1 MADATSTKGRRP
13 LDGIRVLEMG
23 QLIAGPFTT
32 SVLGYFG
39 AEVIKIEPPKGGDP
53 LRVWRVLDDDGTSF
67 WWRAMSRNKK
77 SVTLDLRQD
86 EGRAITRQL
95 ALKADV
101 LVENFLPG
109 RMEEWGLGP
118 EELKKENPGLV
129 YARVSGYGQTGP
141 YAKKPGYA
149 SVCEGIGGF
158 RYVNGFP
165 DRPSVRPNL
174 SLGDT
179 LASLHA
185 VIGIL
190 LALVERGKVDGQG
203 QVVDVA
209 IYEAVFGVLESVVPE
224 YDGAGLIREPSGSTL
239 TGIVPTN
246 VYRAKDGQQVIIGG
260 NGDSIFKRLMTV
272 AGREDMAN
280 DPRLENNAGRVAHEK
295 EIDEALAAWTAT
307 LPGAEIIRILEE
319 VRVPVGPIYS
329 VADIV
334 NDPQY
339 QARGMIESVEIDG
352 KPLKIPG
359 IAPRLADTP
368 GRTDWPGPALGA
380 HNDEVL
386 GDLLGMNGD
395 EISALRNKGVV

>member
-1 MADATSTKGRRP
+1 MTDSPTTGRRP
-13 LDGIRVLEMG
+13 LDGIRILEMG

-39 AEVIKIEPPKGGDP
+39 AEIIKIEPPKGGDP
-53 LRVWRVLDDDGTSF
+53 LRVWRVLDDEGTSY
-67 WWRAMSRNKK
+67 WWRAMARNKK
-77 SVTLDLRQD
+77 SVTLDLRTE
-86 EGRAITRQL
+86 EGRKIAKEI

-118 EELKKENPGLV
+118 DELKKDNPKLV

-141 YAKKPGYA
+141 YATKPGYA
-149 SVCEGIGGF
+149 SVCEGFGGF

-190 LALVERGKVDGQG
+190 LALVERGKMNGTG

-224 YDGAGLIREPSGSTL
+224 FDGTGLVREPSGSTL

-246 VYRAKDGQQVIIGG
+246 VYRSKDGQQIIIGG

-272 AGREDMAN
+272 AGREDMAY
-280 DPRLENNAGRVAHEK
+280 DPELENNAGRVKHEK
-295 EIDEALAAWTAT
+295 QIDEALAAWTAT
-307 LPGAEIIRILEE
+307 LDGEEIIRRLED

-329 VADIV
+329 VRDIMK
-334 NDPQY
+334 DPQY
-339 QARGMIESVEIDG
+339 QAREMIESVEIDG
-352 KPLKIPG
+352 KPLKIPA

-368 GRTDWPGPALGA
+368 GRTDWPGPSLGE
-380 HNDEVL
+380 HNEEVL
-386 GDLLGMNGD
+386 NGLLGMDKDAINT
-395 EISALRNKGVV
+395 LRDKGIV

>member
-1 MADATSTKGRRP
+1 MTDAPTTGRRP
-13 LDGIRVLEMG
+13 LDGIRILEMG

-39 AEVIKIEPPKGGDP
+39 AEIIKIEPPKGGDP
-53 LRVWRVLDDDGTSF
+53 LRVWRVLDDEGTSY
-67 WWRAMSRNKK
+67 WWRAMARNKK
-77 SVTLDLRQD
+77 SVTLDLRTD
-86 EGRAITRQL
+86 EGRAIAKQI

-118 EELKKENPGLV
+118 NDLKKENPKLV

-141 YAKKPGYA
+141 YAAKPGYA
-149 SVCEGIGGF
+149 SVCEGFGGF

-190 LALVERGKVDGQG
+190 LALVERGKMNGTG

-224 YDGAGLIREPSGSTL
+224 FDGAGLVREPSGSTL

-246 VYRAKDGQQVIIGG
+246 VYRSKDGQQIIIGG

-280 DPRLENNAGRVAHEK
+280 DPELENNAGRVKHEK
-295 EIDEALAAWTAT
+295 EIDDALAAWTAT
-307 LPGAEIIRILEE
+307 VDGHEIIRRLEE

-329 VADIV
+329 VRDIME
-334 NDPQY
+334 DPQY
-339 QARGMIESVEIDG
+339 QARDMIESVEIDG
-352 KPLKIPG
+352 KPLKIPAM
-359 IAPRLADTP
+359 APRLVDTP
-368 GRTDWPGPALGA
+368 GRTDWPGPALGE
-380 HNDEVL
+380 HNEEVL
-386 GDLLGMNGD
+386 SGLLGMD
-395 EISALRNKGVV
+395 EGTISALRDRGVV

>member
-1 MADATSTKGRRP
+1 MTDTPTTGRRP
-13 LDGIRVLEMG
+13 LDGIRILEMG

-53 LRVWRVLDDDGTSF
+53 LRVWRVLDDEGTSY
-67 WWRAMSRNKK
+67 WWRAMARNKK
-77 SVTLDLRQD
+77 SVTLDLRTD
-86 EGRAITRQL
+86 EGRAIAKQI

-118 EELKKENPGLV
+118 DELKKDNPKLV

-141 YAKKPGYA
+141 NATKPGYA
-149 SVCEGIGGF
+149 SVCEGFGGF

-190 LALVERGKVDGQG
+190 LAIVERGKMNGTG

-224 YDGAGLIREPSGSTL
+224 FDGAGLVREPSGSTL

-246 VYRAKDGQQVIIGG
+246 VYRSKDGQQIIIGG

-280 DPRLENNAGRVAHEK
+280 DPALENNAGRVKHEK
-295 EIDEALAAWTAT
+295 EIDDALATWTST
-307 LPGAEIIRILEE
+307 VDGQDIIRQLEE

-329 VADIV
+329 VRDIME
-334 NDPQY
+334 DPQY
-339 QARGMIESVEIDG
+339 QARDMIESVEIDG
-352 KPLKIPG
+352 KPLKIPA
-359 IAPRLADTP
+359 IAPRLAETP
-368 GRTDWPGPALGA
+368 GRTDWPGPSLGA
-380 HNDEVL
+380 HNEEVL
-386 GDLLGMNGD
+386 SGLLGMDQDAIN
-395 EISALRNKGVV
+395 ALRDKGVV

>member
-1 MADATSTKGRRP
+1 MTDAPTRGRRP
-13 LDGIRVLEMG
+13 LDGIRILEMG

-39 AEVIKIEPPKGGDP
+39 AEIIKIEPPKGGDP
-53 LRVWRVLDDDGTSF
+53 LRVWRVLDDEGTSY
-67 WWRAMSRNKK
+67 WWRAMARNKK
-77 SVTLDLRQD
+77 SVTLDLRTD
-86 EGRAITRQL
+86 EGRAIAKQI

-118 EELKKENPGLV
+118 DDLKKENPKLV

-141 YAKKPGYA
+141 YAMKPGYA
-149 SVCEGIGGF
+149 SVCEGFGGF

-190 LALVERGKVDGQG
+190 LALVERGKTNGTG

-224 YDGAGLIREPSGSTL
+224 FDGAGLVREPSGSTL

-246 VYRAKDGQQVIIGG
+246 VYRSKDGQQIIIGG

-280 DPRLENNAGRVAHEK
+280 DPELENNAGRVKHEK
-295 EIDEALAAWTAT
+295 EIDDALAAWTAT
-307 LPGAEIIRILEE
+307 VDGHEIIRQLEE

-329 VADIV
+329 VCDILE
-334 NDPQY
+334 DPQY

-352 KPLKIPG
+352 KPLKIPAM
-359 IAPRLADTP
+359 APRLADTP
-368 GRTDWPGPALGA
+368 GRTDWPGPALGE
-380 HNDEVL
+380 HNEEVL
-386 GDLLGMNGD
+386 SGLLGID
-395 EISALRNKGVV
+395 EGTISVLRDKGVV

>member
-1 MADATSTKGRRP
+1 MTDTPTTGRRP

-53 LRVWRVLDDDGTSF
+53 LRVWRVLDDEGTSY
-67 WWRAMSRNKK
+67 WWRAMARNKK
-77 SVTLDLRQD
+77 SVTLDLRTD
-86 EGRAITRQL
+86 EGRAIAKQI

-118 EELKKENPGLV
+118 DELKKDNPKLV

-141 YAKKPGYA
+141 NATKPGYA
-149 SVCEGIGGF
+149 SVCEGFGGF

-190 LALVERGKVDGQG
+190 LAIVERGKMNGTG

-224 YDGAGLIREPSGSTL
+224 FDGAGLVREPSGSTL

-246 VYRAKDGQQVIIGG
+246 VYRSKDGQQIIIGG

-280 DPRLENNAGRVAHEK
+280 DPALENNAGRVKHEK
-295 EIDEALAAWTAT
+295 EIDDALAAWTST
-307 LPGAEIIRILEE
+307 VDGQDIIRQLEE

-329 VADIV
+329 VRDIME
-334 NDPQY
+334 DPQY
-339 QARGMIESVEIDG
+339 QARDMIESVEIDG
-352 KPLKIPG
+352 KPLKIPA
-359 IAPRLADTP
+359 IAPRLAETP
-368 GRTDWPGPALGA
+368 GRTDWPGPSLGA
-380 HNDEVL
+380 HNEEVL
-386 GDLLGMNGD
+386 SGLLGMDQDAIN
-395 EISALRNKGVV
+395 ALRDKGVV

>member
-1 MADATSTKGRRP
+1 MTDTPTTGRRP
-13 LDGIRVLEMG
+13 LDGIRILEMG

-53 LRVWRVLDDDGTSF
+53 LRVWRVLDDEGTSY
-67 WWRAMSRNKK
+67 WWRAMARNKK
-77 SVTLDLRQD
+77 SVTLDLRTD
-86 EGRAITRQL
+86 EGRAIAKQI

-118 EELKKENPGLV
+118 DELKKDNPKLV

-141 YAKKPGYA
+141 NATKPGYA
-149 SVCEGIGGF
+149 SVCEGFGGF

-190 LALVERGKVDGQG
+190 LAIVERGKMNGTG

-224 YDGAGLIREPSGSTL
+224 FDGAGLVREPSGSTL

-246 VYRAKDGQQVIIGG
+246 VYRSKDGQQIIIGG

-280 DPRLENNAGRVAHEK
+280 DPALENNAGRVKHEK
-295 EIDEALAAWTAT
+295 EIDDALAAWTST
-307 LPGAEIIRILEE
+307 VDGQDIIRQLEE

-329 VADIV
+329 VRDIME
-334 NDPQY
+334 DPQY
-339 QARGMIESVEIDG
+339 QARDMIESVEIDG
-352 KPLKIPG
+352 KPLKIPA
-359 IAPRLADTP
+359 IAPRLAETP
-368 GRTDWPGPALGA
+368 GRTDWPGPSLGA
-380 HNDEVL
+380 HNEEVL
-386 GDLLGMNGD
+386 SGLLGMDQDAIN
-395 EISALRNKGVV
+395 ALRDKGVV